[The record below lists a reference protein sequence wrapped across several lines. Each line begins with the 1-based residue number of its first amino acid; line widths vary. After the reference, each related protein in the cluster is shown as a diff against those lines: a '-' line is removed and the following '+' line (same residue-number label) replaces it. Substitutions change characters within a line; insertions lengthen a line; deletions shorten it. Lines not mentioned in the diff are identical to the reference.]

1 MKKDDPIQFLALL
14 QAENRIQIPI
24 EVRQHLKL
32 ESGSFLR
39 IRMQQATNWGMST
52 EEFFAKLSTD
62 GRITVP
68 WEIRWK
74 LEAKPRQMM
83 RVFLCTEAKQ

>member
-1 MKKDDPIQFLALL
+1 MRKDDTIQFLAML
-14 QAENRIQIPI
+14 QSENRIQIPT

-32 ESGSFLR
+32 ESGRFLR
-39 IRMQQATNWGMST
+39 IQIQSISNYSSFR
-52 EEFFAKLSTD
+52 EEFFAKLSSD

-74 LEAKPRQMM
+74 LETKPGQMM
-83 RVFLCTEAKQ
+83 RLFLYPEA

>member
-1 MKKDDPIQFLALL
+1 MKKDDPIHFLALL
-14 QAENRIQIPI
+14 QRENRIQIPI

-39 IRMQQATNWGMST
+39 IKIESLSKWERFKD
-52 EEFFAKLSTD
+52 EFFAKLSTD

-68 WEIRWK
+68 WEIRLK
-74 LEAKPRQMM
+74 LETKPGQMM
-83 RVFLCTEAKQ
+83 RIFLYPEA

>member
-1 MKKDDPIQFLALL
+1 MGKDEPIQFLAML
-14 QAENRIQIPI
+14 QSENRIQIPT

-32 ESGSFLR
+32 ESGRFLR
-39 IRMQQATNWGMST
+39 IKMQQATSWST
-52 EEFFAKLSTD
+52 FKEEFFAKLSSD

-74 LEAKPRQMM
+74 LEAKPGQMM
-83 RVFLCTEAKQ
+83 RLFLHPEA

>member
-1 MKKDDPIQFLALL
+1 MKKDDPIHFLALL

-39 IRMQQATNWGMST
+39 IRMQQATSWSMHT

-74 LEAKPRQMM
+74 LEAKPRHMM
-83 RVFLCTEAKQ
+83 RVFLYTEAQK

>member
-1 MKKDDPIQFLALL
+1 MRKDDTIQFLALL

-24 EVRQHLKL
+24 EIRQHRKL
-32 ESGSFLR
+32 ESGRFLR
-39 IRMQQATNWGMST
+39 IKI
-52 EEFFAKLSTD
+52 EFIARLSSD

-74 LEAKPRQMM
+74 LETKPGQMM
-83 RVFLCTEAKQ
+83 RIFLHPED

>member
-1 MKKDDPIQFLALL
+1 MKKDDPIHFLALL
-14 QAENRIQIPI
+14 QRENRIQIPI

-39 IRMQQATNWGMST
+39 IKIESLCKWERFKD
-52 EEFFAKLSTD
+52 EFFAKLSTD

-68 WEIRWK
+68 WEIRLK
-74 LEAKPRQMM
+74 LETKPGQMM
-83 RVFLCTEAKQ
+83 RIFLYPEA